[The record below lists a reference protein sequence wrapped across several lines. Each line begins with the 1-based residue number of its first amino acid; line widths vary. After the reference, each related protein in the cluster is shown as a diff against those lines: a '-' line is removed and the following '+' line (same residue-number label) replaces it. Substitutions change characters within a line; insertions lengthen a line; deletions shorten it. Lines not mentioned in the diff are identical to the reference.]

1 MAAGAELPKQV
12 LVHSHWLSEGVK
24 MSKSLGNVVDPF
36 ALAENYGTDP
46 TRFYLMENAS
56 ISNDCKFSE
65 REIQN
70 SHASLVN
77 KWANICSR
85 VGGEK
90 FNLEQ
95 SVKEK
100 EAGTFD
106 DIEQVISLLGSQ
118 EYAVKTLEL
127 WQKLAKSVNS
137 LYTDMN
143 KEMRHYGQMKA
154 LQRWWETV
162 ELGNEFFQ
170 HCEPWRHQS
179 LSTTADANR
188 ELHQTF
194 ASYAVYLCAE
204 AGRVTS
210 ICVSP
215 FMPDLASKFLGSR
228 RRIVDDDDDD
238 IVNNS
243 GLDNSPQPRRARR
256 HVSYTEDSDDKDN
269 LDSDRDSQES
279 KIKDVDSPKLG
290 EADLSDG
297 APLEPDNENK
307 DGNYDENF
315 SDEDEEIMPSRKRAR
330 KAARRAER
338 PENED
343 SDFKADDVSDD
354 EHLSEPSGD
363 ESDFL
368 TKYNKLR
375 EKQFV
380 ATDEEDDSIHNS
392 SRMRR
397 SKSRSRRDRLRSE
410 PLERRPKRRL
420 AAGHDDDD
428 GADDLADDDSIQQE
442 INDLYDSSPD
452 ASPIK
457 HKLRERER
465 KIDYTIPSLITNENE
480 NELYAAAQP
489 SSQLFRSRGRRPPGN
504 KSEFR
509 NLLFPT
515 AGPFGGSDVVSLM
528 GQNIPPGGIPIPG
541 MTSGPNLSMAL
552 GNDSDSSDED
562 FAPIAGN
569 QGMPGSINQV
579 PGLTNTQAKDDF
591 RGGSF
596 VNNTNIRGAQLN
608 EKKKNSLSDTDPL
621 GVDMNIDF
629 SAVGGLDNYID
640 QLKEMVALPLLYPE
654 LYQNF
659 SITPPRG
666 VLFHGP
672 PGTGKT
678 LMARALA
685 ASCSTPSRKITFF
698 MRKGADCL
706 SKWVGEA
713 ERQLRLLFEEAK
725 NQQPS
730 IIFFD
735 EIDGLAPVRSSKQE
749 QIHASI
755 VSTLLALM
763 DGMDNRGQV
772 IVIGATNRPDSVDPA
787 LRRPGRFDREF
798 YFPLPDLNARKQIL
812 QIHTKHWNPPLSLV
826 FVEKI
831 AGLTKGYGGADMRAL
846 CTEAA
851 LNSIQRKYP
860 QIYKSS
866 EKLMVKPSKV
876 KVVAKDFMRAI
887 EKIVPSSARS
897 TSTGSSPLPE
907 RLLPLLQ
914 EPLDEVARKLNDLLP
929 GSVGSSGRNKMT
941 NLEEAMYLDPT
952 INDEDGGF
960 SKHEFLRNLENSRI
974 CKPHLLVCGERGA
987 GQQYLG
993 SAILNLLEGFQVQNL
1008 DLATIFSDVTRTPEL
1023 CIVQA
1028 FTEARRHQPSIIFIS
1043 NIDTWFEVMPHSAKA
1058 TLAGLLRNL
1067 RSNERILLLG
1077 IAEKSHNELD
1087 HEMKIALGFLNGIN
1101 KVDLVNPPT
1110 SSRKRFFINVKNA
1123 LLMKPFEFLND
1134 LENRP
1139 KRKLKVLKPAPL
1151 ALDTNSTLTKKRI
1164 KQQEYE
1170 DTKLKNIL
1178 KLKLAAIMDLFKNR
1192 YKRFKKPIIDDAL
1205 LHHLFEPSVLENPH
1219 IPYEVLYV
1227 KGEGPEHAETI
1238 KEVATGKH
1246 FYNMDL
1252 DTIEERIWNGFYSE
1266 AKQFMRDIRMIVK
1279 DAITSGDRERILKA
1293 NEMLTNAQFGI
1304 EDFNNAEFSKACK
1317 LLREREVEKQEKL
1330 LAEYH
1335 RLKKEFEQKQQ
1346 ELLLRIED
1354 NPQSSYEI
1362 QKPISPNPNLNGGF
1376 ELNGKSAQ
1384 DVSTAEVNDSAHQHG
1399 SISAREADSN
1409 LPIDTER
1416 ENLDLVG
1423 KEISPGD
1430 KSFVD
1435 SVNETD
1441 SESEAEDGYHVETDR
1456 HLILPDD
1463 LDTLFEDAMVKA
1475 TNGFTIEK
1483 LEYFVAR
1490 LMEIIWED
1498 RSQWNKI
1505 PTVAKLKSETDKIL
1519 I

>member
-1 MAAGAELPKQV
+1 MV
-12 LVHSHWLSEGVK
+12 
-24 MSKSLGNVVDPF
+24 
-36 ALAENYGTDP
+36 
-46 TRFYLMENAS
+46 R
-56 ISNDCKFSE
+56 
-65 REIQN
+65 
-70 SHASLVN
+70 
-77 KWANICSR
+77 
-85 VGGEK
+85 
-90 FNLEQ
+90 
-95 SVKEK
+95 
-100 EAGTFD
+100 
-106 DIEQVISLLGSQ
+106 
-118 EYAVKTLEL
+118 
-127 WQKLAKSVNS
+127 
-137 LYTDMN
+137 
-143 KEMRHYGQMKA
+143 
-154 LQRWWETV
+154 
-162 ELGNEFFQ
+162 
-170 HCEPWRHQS
+170 
-179 LSTTADANR
+179 
-188 ELHQTF
+188 
-194 ASYAVYLCAE
+194 
-204 AGRVTS
+204 
-210 ICVSP
+210 
-215 FMPDLASKFLGSR
+215 GSR
-228 RRIVDDDDDD
+228 RLIKDDDDDD
-238 IVNNS
+238 IVDPSTSN
-243 GLDNSPQPRRARR
+243 NSPQTRRARR
-256 HVSYTEDSDDKDN
+256 HVSYTENSDGDEEFATDNDVEKAKIEEEPQQQLAEPDALSDDAA
-269 LDSDRDSQES
+269 S
-279 KIKDVDSPKLG
+279 
-290 EADLSDG
+290 
-297 APLEPDNENK
+297 EPDNENE
-307 DGNYDENF
+307 DENYDENF
-315 SDEDEEIMPSRKRAR
+315 SDEDDEIMPARKRAR
-330 KAARRAER
+330 KASRRVER
-338 PENED
+338 PEGED
-343 SDFKADDVSDD
+343 SDFKADDISDD
-354 EHLSEPSGD
+354 EQLSEDVSGE
-363 ESDFL
+363 ESDYL
-368 TKYNKLR
+368 AKINKLR
-375 EKQFV
+375 EKKFV
-380 ATDEEDDSIHNS
+380 ATDDEDDSIHNS
-392 SRMRR
+392 SRSQR
-397 SKSRSRRDRLRSE
+397 SKSRSRRSRSHVRSHD
-410 PLERRPKRRL
+410 RRPKRQS
-420 AAGHDDDD
+420 ADGHDDDD
-428 GADDLADDDSIQQE
+428 IVDDDSIQQE

-480 NELYAAAQP
+480 NELYAPVQP
-489 SSQLFRSRGRRPPGN
+489 SSQHIRSRGRKLTGN

-541 MTSGPNLSMAL
+541 MTAGTNLPMAL
-552 GNDSDSSDED
+552 GNDSDSSDDEIITTSANPD
-562 FAPIAGN
+562 VAGSLN
-569 QGMPGSINQV
+569 PL
-579 PGLTNTQAKDDF
+579 PGLTNTHAKGDF
-591 RGGSF
+591 GGAGNF
-596 VNNTNIRGAQLN
+596 INHTNIRGAQVG

-685 ASCSTPSRKITFF
+685 ASCSTPTRKITFF

-798 YFPLPDLNARKQIL
+798 YFPLPDLDARKQIL
-812 QIHTKHWNPPLSLV
+812 QIHTKKWNPPLSPV
-826 FVEKI
+826 FIEKI

-866 EKLMVKPSKV
+866 EKLIVQPSKV

-887 EKIVPSSARS
+887 DKIVPSSARS
-897 TSTGSSPLPE
+897 TSTGSAPLPE
-907 RLLPLLQ
+907 RLRPLLQ
-914 EPLDEVARKLNDLLP
+914 EPLDEIARKLNDLLP
-929 GSVGSSGRNKMT
+929 GSVGVRNKMT

-960 SKHEFLRNLENSRI
+960 SKHEFLRNLENSRV
-974 CKPHLLVCGERGA
+974 CKPHLLVCGERGS

-993 SAILNLLEGFQVQNL
+993 SAVLNLLEGFQVQNL
-1008 DLATIFSDVTRTPEL
+1008 DLATIFSDVTRTPES

-1028 FTEARRHQPSIIFIS
+1028 FTEARRHQPSIIFIA
-1043 NIDTWFEVMPHSAKA
+1043 NIDTWFDVMPHSAKA

-1067 RSNERILLLG
+1067 RSNEKILLLG
-1077 IAEKSHNELD
+1077 IAEKHHQELD
-1087 HEMKIALGFLNGIN
+1087 LEMKTALGFSNGMN
-1101 KVDLVNPPT
+1101 NVELYNPST
-1110 SSRKRFFINVKNA
+1110 QSRKEFFKTVKNA
-1123 LLMKPFEFLND
+1123 LMMKPYEFLND

-1139 KRKLKVLKPAPL
+1139 KRKLKVLKPAPPTS
-1151 ALDTNSTLTKKRI
+1151 TNNASLSKKRL
-1164 KQQEYE
+1164 KQQEYD

-1192 YKRFKKPIIDDAL
+1192 YKRFKKPIIDDSL
-1205 LHHLFEPSVLENPH
+1205 LHHLFDPSILENPH

-1227 KGEGPEHAETI
+1227 KGEEPEHNETI
-1238 KEVATGKH
+1238 KELATGKY

-1304 EDFNNAEFSKACK
+1304 DDFNNAEFARACRQ
-1317 LLREREVEKQEKL
+1317 LREREVEKQGKL

-1335 RLKKEFEQKQQ
+1335 RLKKEFEKKQE
-1346 ELLLRIED
+1346 ELLLNIED
-1354 NPQSSYEI
+1354 NPSLPNGDQNL
-1362 QKPISPNPNLNGGF
+1362 ISP
-1376 ELNGKSAQ
+1376 ELNGSADIELNGHGREELTKAGVTEASEKPELTDSKDAKNNINEDSEMALDGKLAVEPTTNEKTSADQ
-1384 DVSTAEVNDSAHQHG
+1384 SIVSPSENANTPDATSLVNNITALSTIEEGN
-1399 SISAREADSN
+1399 IENEA
-1409 LPIDTER
+1409 E
-1416 ENLDLVG
+1416 
-1423 KEISPGD
+1423 
-1430 KSFVD
+1430 
-1435 SVNETD
+1435 
-1441 SESEAEDGYHVETDR
+1441 SESEAEDGHGVDLTR
-1456 HLILPDD
+1456 TLLLPDN
-1463 LDTLFEDAMVKA
+1463 LDSVFDEEMVNA
-1475 TNGFTIEK
+1475 TTGFTIER

-1498 RSQWNKI
+1498 RSKWDKI
-1505 PTVAKLKSETDKIL
+1505 PTVAKLKAVTGEL